1 MRTKLQ
7 SVQQELTKVSIE
19 RNYLLEEQEKRKY
32 VIFNQLDQH
41 KYFNLYVCVFRKLEQ
56 ELIKC
61 ENEKMVL
68 QNKLQD
74 IENNSITKTHVLNII
89 KPKENYL
96 NSIEI
101 SEEEVKYIDKI
112 DVTNN
117 TQSSQ
122 KRKINLLEVTKYI
135 FILHNLYIVIL

>member
-1 MRTKLQ
+1 M
-7 SVQQELTKVSIE
+7 I
-19 RNYLLEEQEKRKY
+19 
-32 VIFNQLDQH
+32 
-41 KYFNLYVCVFRKLEQ
+41 
-56 ELIKC
+56 C